1 MKILLAD
8 DDAVSLRLL
17 ETTLSRAGYE
27 VVVTADG
34 AAAASLLA
42 AKDGPRLALLDWM
55 MPGLDGPSVCRQV
68 RLRRETPYVYMLLL
82 TSKETKDDVIAG
94 LASGADDY
102 LTKPFHPE
110 ELKARL
116 RTGRRILELEDKLVE
131 AREEMRFKATHDPLT
146 QLWNHGLILE
156 FLERELNRARR
167 EGTALAVLLCD
178 LDHFKSINDTYGH
191 LVGDEVLRE
200 TARRLLAAVRPYDA
214 VGRYGGEEFLVLMP
228 NCDKPCARD
237 RAEQIQALVSERPV
251 LTAQGPVS
259 FTLSVGALISSD
271 WRQFSAEQLLTQ
283 ADLALYQ
290 AKEAGRNRVVFSP
303 PEAPP
308 PGDASPDSCSHET
321 SKIR

>member
-1 MKILLAD
+1 VKILVAD
-8 DDAVSLRLL
+8 DDAVSRRLL

-27 VVVTADG
+27 VVATADG

-42 AKDGPRLALLDWM
+42 TKDGPRLALLDWM

-68 RLRRETPYVYMLLL
+68 RLQRETSYVYMLLL

-116 RTGRRILELEDKLVE
+116 RAGRRILELEDKLVE

-146 QLWNHGLILE
+146 QLWNHGLILD

-167 EGTALAVLLCD
+167 EGSSLAVLLCD
-178 LDHFKSINDTYGH
+178 LDHFKSINDAHGH

-214 VGRYGGEEFLVLMP
+214 VGRYGGEEFLVLLP
-228 NCDKPCARD
+228 NCDKSCARD
-237 RAEQIQALVSERPV
+237 RAEQIQAAVSERPV

-259 FTLSVGALISSD
+259 FTLSVGALSSSD

-283 ADLALYQ
+283 ADVALYR
-290 AKEAGRNRVVFSP
+290 AKEAGRNRVVFSQ

-308 PGDASPDSCSHET
+308 ARDASPNSCSRET